1 MPKYQSILVERFR
14 KAVRARGASGIIGLG
29 RAFRI
34 ADDNNSGTL
43 ELEEFK
49 KAIHDSGLHDVDQ

>member
-1 MPKYQSILVERFR
+1 MIERFR

-43 ELEEFK
+43 ELDEFK
-49 KAIHDSGLHDVDQ
+49 KAIHDYGLHDVDQ

>member
-43 ELEEFK
+43 ESDEFK
-49 KAIHDSGLHDVDQ
+49 KAIHDYGLLDVDQ